1 MRENK
6 LFYFSTSF
14 AALFMAVFMIGS
26 INQSIVTQEKTGDKE
41 LTVVSTNPSD
51 GEMDVA
57 RNIVIEITFSEELD
71 STAMHNSTFT
81 LMQGSESITGVLDYS
96 GDKGTFTS
104 TENLLAETMYTANIM
119 VVDNQSDDD
128 DRSDEEFNDEQPV
141 EEYSA
146 GNGME
151 WSFTTGGN
159 SDPVET
165 VDLGSAAEYVILAHS
180 SIEEDSTSEITGEK
194 GFNPNFK
201 NSKDNKTAYWLDNED
216 VDKKAVRKDTTREMS
231 DVRNNSANETDSLN
245 TENLDEALEDM
256 MTAYTDA
263 EERTP
268 VDFIDYKFIQSDDK
282 ADSTW
287 DDSSAD
293 DYDMNSND
301 SKDSDME
308 EDYNAESEMD
318 ENRNESSITLES
330 GVYKWNESVEISS
343 NITLSG
349 DAEDVWIFQIPEGL
363 TVNRDV
369 EITLSDGA
377 VAENIF
383 WQVAGEVS
391 IGSAAHIEGIILSQ
405 KGITMENGATLNGR
419 MLAQTDVMLDD
430 NTIIEPRLLDT
441 AERIGSNK

>member
-6 LFYFSTSF
+6 FFYFSTSF

-26 INQSIVTQEKTGDKE
+26 INQSIVTQEKTGDDE

-57 RNIVIEITFSEELD
+57 RNVVIEITFSEKLD
-71 STAMHNSTFT
+71 STAMRNSTFT
-81 LMQGSESITGVLDYS
+81 LMHGAETVTGALQFS
-96 GDKGTFTS
+96 GDKGTFTT
-104 TENLLAETMYTANIM
+104 TENLMAETIYTANIM
-119 VVDNQSDDD
+119 VVDNQSDD

-159 SDPVET
+159 SGPVET
-165 VDLGSAAEYVILAHS
+165 VDLGSAVEYVILARS
-180 SIEEDSTSEITGEK
+180 SIDDDSTSEITGEK
-194 GFNPNFK
+194 GFDANFK
-201 NSKDNKTAYWLDNED
+201 SSKDNKKAYWLNNED
-216 VDKKAVRKDTTREMS
+216 VDKKAVRKDTTREKS
-231 DVRNNSANETDSLN
+231 DDRNNSANEADLN
-245 TENLDEALEDM
+245 SENLAEALEDM

-268 VDFIDYKFIQSDDK
+268 VDFIDYKFVQSDDK

-301 SKDSDME
+301 SKDADME

-349 DAEDVWIFQIPEGL
+349 DAEDVWIFQVPEGL

-377 VAENIF
+377 VAEHVF
-383 WQVAGEVS
+383 WQVAGEVT
-391 IGSAAHIEGIILSQ
+391 IGSSAHIEGIILSQ

-430 NTIIEPRLLDT
+430 NTIIEPRLLNT